1 MHFNGGVEVFV
12 DYQAGFRDVGF
23 QETPVAFTQYRFCE
37 TAGFYLY
44 GD

>member
-12 DYQAGFRDVGF
+12 GYQAGFWGVSV
-23 QETPVAFTQYRFCE
+23 QETPVALTQYRFCE

-44 GD
+44 GK